1 MLAPQ
6 GVLTVSQ
13 LTGAVKD
20 ILEAGFPSVT
30 VEGEITGLRSTSGK
44 HLYFSLKDDNALLKV
59 VWFSWNSRGAPPPAD
74 GQQVRITGRLAVYE
88 AQGVYQLVVSSL
100 EALGLGDL
108 LAALERL
115 KRQLEAE
122 GLFDPARKRA
132 LPPFPSVIGLVTSPT
147 GAAVQDMLRIF
158 EQFGVRAVIR
168 VFPVAVQ
175 GAEAPAQIAAAVRY
189 ASANRLAEVLVVGR
203 GGGSVED
210 LLAFSDERV
219 VRAVADSV
227 LPVIS
232 AVGHEIDTPLSDFAA
247 DVRAPTPTAAAELLS
262 RAWAAVETALSQVK
276 TELADAAR
284 SRLDRT
290 KLLLSDYKPD
300 RLSESFERVLQPYY
314 QRFDFAQDALK
325 QAWAERLAELK
336 RRVELGRT
344 ALEALNP
351 KAVLE
356 RGYVFAAKADG
367 SAVGSARG
375 LIAGERLTLQFF
387 DGRARTQI
395 EEVTHEEL

>member
-20 ILEAGFPSVT
+20 LLEAGFPSVT

-44 HLYFSLKDDNALLKV
+44 HLYFSLKDENALLKV
-59 VWFSWNSRGAPPPAD
+59 VWFSWNAKGAAPPAD

-100 EALGLGDL
+100 EAMGLGDL

-115 KRQLEAE
+115 KRQLEGE

-158 EQFGVRAVIR
+158 DQFGVRAVIR

-175 GAEAPAQIAAAVRY
+175 GAEAPAQIAAMIRY
-189 ASANRLAEVLVVGR
+189 ASVNGLAEVLIVGR

-219 VRAVADSV
+219 VRAVADSAI
-227 LPVIS
+227 PVIS
-232 AVGHEIDTPLSDFAA
+232 AVGHEIDSPLTDFAA
-247 DVRAPTPTAAAELLS
+247 DVRSPTPTAAAELLS
-262 RAWAAVETALSQVK
+262 RPWAAVEDALAQVK
-276 TELADAAR
+276 TELSDAMDA
-284 SRLDRT
+284 RLDRAR
-290 KLLLSDYKPD
+290 LLLADYRPD
-300 RLSESFERVLQPYY
+300 RLSETFERVLQPYY
-314 QRFDFAQDALK
+314 QRFDFVQDALE
-325 QAWAERLAELK
+325 QAWTDRLAELK

-356 RGYVFAAKADG
+356 RGYVFATRADG
-367 SAVGSARG
+367 SSARAAV
-375 LIAGERLTLQFF
+375 LAQGERLNLQFF
-387 DGRARTQI
+387 DGRAAVRV
-395 EEVTHEEL
+395 EEVAHEEL